1 MPADVTM
8 KDLQALQT
16 SLNKKIADLEAKLAK
31 VTEEVRKMSADAAS
45 GTKATE
51 ARLAD
56 QQKAL
61 AELRKMQA
69 VEEARRLKM
78 ERAAG

>member
-1 MPADVTM
+1 MPTDVTM

-16 SLNKKIADLEAKLAK
+16 TLNKKMADLEAKLAK
-31 VTEEVRKMSADAAS
+31 VAEEVRKTAADAAS
-45 GTKATE
+45 GNKATE

-61 AELRKMQA
+61 ADLRKLQA
-69 VEEARRLKM
+69 VDEARRLK
-78 ERAAG
+78 EARAG